1 MKKSNRYQ
9 HQSWY
14 VKLWRRRWYLTI
26 PFVAIKI
33 WWYEHH
39 REMRDEHD
47 WSLTFKQSWG
57 LATGLAQVPMNWVYD
72 WDDMKSRDEEFD
84 EKAYKI
90 SFRKGSGLIW
100 VKVDSHPEWVGCG
113 HNKKDALLSLRMSV
127 EFEHGAFSI
136 KDWWLSKHIKFSKT
150 GKL

>member
-1 MKKSNRYQ
+1 MKDNRYQ
-9 HQSWY
+9 NQNWL
-14 VKLWRRRWYLTI
+14 VKLWRRRYYLPI

-33 WWYEHH
+33 WWHERN

-72 WDDMKSRDEEFD
+72 WDDMKTREQERDED
-84 EKAYKI
+84 SYKI
-90 SFRKGSGLIW
+90 TFHKSCGLVW
-100 VKVDSHPEWVGCG
+100 VKVDSNPEWVGCG
-113 HNKKDALLSLRMSV
+113 KNKKEALIKLRESV
-127 EFEHGAFSI
+127 DFSGGVFNLRT
-136 KDWWLSKHIKFSKT
+136 WWLSKKIKFSKN